1 MGDNDPQYY
10 NLKRFNEESKPLNF
24 ARKLLEEYA
33 IGGAVEVEF
42 ESPSENMPKYLTRI
56 GIEGEL
62 RKVFFGK
69 SRKNTILFK
78 GKKITLQKKKIKNFN
93 LILKQIREK
102 HQKNGFP
109 IFNN

>member
-1 MGDNDPQYY
+1 M
-10 NLKRFNEESKPLNF
+10 NF

-69 SRKNTILFK
+69 SRKNKILFK
-78 GKKITLQKKKIKNFN
+78 GKRVVFKKDEIKNFN
-93 LILKQIREK
+93 LLLRQLKEK
-102 HQKNGFP
+102 HKESGLP
-109 IFNN
+109 IFEN